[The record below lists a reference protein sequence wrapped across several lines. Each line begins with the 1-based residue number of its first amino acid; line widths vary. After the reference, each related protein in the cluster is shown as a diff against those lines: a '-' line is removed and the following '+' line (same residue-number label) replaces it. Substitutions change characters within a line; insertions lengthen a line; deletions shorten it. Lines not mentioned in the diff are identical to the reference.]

1 MRNAARGLRNAI
13 QIEISVAL
21 KKRYHSG
28 YEKLRLSCVRVR
40 VRGDQIFYDQYTI
53 RVLKDPRNKKKE
65 KKEKEIILYY
75 IILN

>member
-13 QIEISVAL
+13 RIEISVAL
-21 KKRYHSG
+21 KKQYHSED
-28 YEKLRLSCVRVR
+28 EKLRLSCVRVR

-65 KKEKEIILYY
+65 KKEKEIILY
-75 IILN
+75 

>member
-13 QIEISVAL
+13 RIEISVAL
-21 KKRYHSG
+21 KKQYYSED
-28 YEKLRLSCVRVR
+28 EKLRLSCVRVR

-65 KKEKEIILYY
+65 KKEKEIILY
-75 IILN
+75 